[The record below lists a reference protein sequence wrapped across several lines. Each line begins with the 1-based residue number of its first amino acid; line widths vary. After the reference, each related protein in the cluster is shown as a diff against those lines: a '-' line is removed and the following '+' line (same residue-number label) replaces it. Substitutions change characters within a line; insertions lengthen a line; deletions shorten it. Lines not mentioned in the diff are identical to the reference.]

1 MVKYILELK
10 VEGDSQVYQYNLDLA
25 LEQENCPES
34 IFDANF
40 KQIIKSKLES
50 QIECKIGALPLDQM
64 LEAWAGDIAQGYR
77 VTQIILKFSF
87 VMQEKLSRLPDQGFQ
102 DQPTIWS
109 PPIDPIEPTVL
120 PPLTLIP
127 E

>member
-10 VEGDSQVYQYNLDLA
+10 VEGDPQAYHYTLDLR
-25 LEQENCPES
+25 LEQENHPEN
-34 IFDANF
+34 IFDTNF

-50 QIECKIGALPLDQM
+50 QIECKIATLLLDRM

-77 VTQIILKFSF
+77 ITQIILKFSF
-87 VMQEKLSRLPDQGFQ
+87 VMQEKLSRLADQGFQ
-102 DQPTIWS
+102 DQPTISS
-109 PPIDPIEPTVL
+109 PFIDPIEPTIL